1 MFRLALRLTV
11 AGGREAWTRLAAIVL
26 AVTVG
31 VCLLLATLAGINGV
45 NAQNARYA
53 WLETGFTPETHRPV
67 ADADGLWWQILAD
80 TFDGKVIGRIDL
92 AATGAHSPVP
102 PGIAELPGPGEYYA
116 SPAMSR
122 LLHATPAA
130 ELGDRFPGHQVG
142 IIGDVALPAP
152 DSLFIVIGRTPA
164 ELSRTGLADEVT
176 AIATTVPSSCSGD
189 ECAIG
194 VGIDE
199 NGMILVL
206 SVVALAILFP
216 VLILIAT
223 ATRLSAAR
231 RELRFAAMRLVGA
244 TPRQV
249 SVVAAV
255 EAAAG
260 ALAGTVLGF
269 PLFLALRD
277 PIAAIPFTGAPF
289 FPSDLSLSLAD
300 VLLVLIGIPLAAAL
314 VARVALRRVQI
325 APLGVT
331 RRVTPRP
338 PRAIRLVPLLA
349 GIAELGYFTAAGPP
363 KTTQHQT
370 LAYATGFAL
379 ILSGLMIAGPWL
391 TMLAARIIAARSR
404 RPASLLAGRRLADN
418 PRAGFRAISGLVLAL
433 FVTSVSVG
441 VITTLIAAAGPSGG
455 NSAGATLQQ
464 NFGHAARDGQF
475 VSSVPSIPAGTL
487 ARLDAIHGVAGTSV
501 IHSNPTFQPD
511 PSVRRSGAPLGPP
524 QAQLPGVALCSDVA
538 RTPAIGRCAPG
549 ADVVAIGTGFGNGA
563 GRKSTADKAIWP
575 AVDISP
581 AMLEQLPVSALVV
594 QTDGSRAALESART
608 LLEKEFPSRFV
619 PDTISAMSAGSGRLL
634 QAYKQLSNVVVLVSL
649 PIAGCSLAVAAAAG
663 LAERKRPFSLLRLT
677 GAPIAMLR
685 RVLAFETVVPLL
697 LTAVVSIGVGFLAA
711 HLFLRAQL
719 DQTLQPPGLQ
729 YYVIVCA
736 GLVVALGILGSTL
749 PLLRRV
755 TGPDAARND

>member
-1 MFRLALRLTV
+1 MLRLALRLTV

-26 AVTVG
+26 AVMVG
-31 VCLLLATLAGINGV
+31 VTLLLATLAGINGV
-45 NAQNARYA
+45 SAQNARYA
-53 WLETGFTPETHRPV
+53 WLETGFTAETHRPV
-67 ADADGLWWQILAD
+67 AGTDPLWWQILGD
-80 TFDGKVIGRIDL
+80 SFDGKVIGRVDV
-92 AATGAHSPVP
+92 AATGPHSPVP
-102 PGIAELPGPGEYYA
+102 PGIAGLPGPGEYYA

-122 LLHATPAA
+122 LLHTTPAA
-130 ELGDRFPGHQVG
+130 QLGDRFPGHQVG
-142 IIGDVALPAP
+142 IIGDAALPAP
-152 DSLFIVIGRTPA
+152 DALFIVIGRTVS
-164 ELSRTGLADEVT
+164 ELSVTGLADEVT
-176 AIATTVPSSCSGD
+176 SISTTVPSSCSGN
-189 ECAIG
+189 ECALG
-194 VGIDE
+194 VGIDS

-269 PLFLALRD
+269 PLFFALRD

-289 FPSDLSLSLAD
+289 FPSDLSLGVVD
-300 VLLVLIGIPLAAAL
+300 VLLVLIGIPLAAAA
-314 VARVALRRVQI
+314 VARIALRRVQI
-325 APLGVT
+325 SPLGVT
-331 RRVTPRP
+331 RRVTPEP

-349 GIAELGYFTAAGPP
+349 GIAELGYFTTAGPP

-370 LAYATGFAL
+370 LAYVTGFAL
-379 ILSGLMIAGPWL
+379 ILSGLVIAGPWL
-391 TMLAARIIAARSR
+391 TMVAARIIAARSR

-455 NSAGATLQQ
+455 NSAGATLQK
-464 NFGHAARDGQF
+464 NFGHVLPDGRLAED
-475 VSSVPSIPAGTL
+475 VPSIPAGTL
-487 ARLDAIHGVAGTSV
+487 ARLRAIDGVVGTSV
-501 IHSNPTFQPD
+501 IHSNPAFRPE
-511 PSVRRSGAPLGPP
+511 PSTQRSGAPALP
-524 QAQLPGVALCSDVA
+524 QSYLPGLALCSDVA

-549 ADVVAIGTGFGNGA
+549 ATVVAIGTGFGNGA
-563 GRKSTADKAIWP
+563 GRASTADKAIWP
-575 AVDISP
+575 AVDTSP
-581 AMLEQLPVSALVV
+581 ATLAQLPVGALIV

-608 LLEKEFPSRFV
+608 VLENEFPSRFV

-634 QAYKQLSNVVVLVSL
+634 QAYKQLSNVVILVSL

-663 LAERKRPFSLLRLT
+663 LAERRRPFSLLRLT
-677 GAPIAMLR
+677 GAPISMLR

-697 LTAVVSIGVGFLAA
+697 LTAAVSIGVGFLAA

-719 DQTLQPPGLQ
+719 GQTLHPPGPQ
-729 YYVIVCA
+729 YYAIVCA
-736 GLVVALGILGSTL
+736 GLLVALGILGSTL
-749 PLLRRV
+749 PLLKRI
-755 TGPDAARND
+755 TGPEAARSD